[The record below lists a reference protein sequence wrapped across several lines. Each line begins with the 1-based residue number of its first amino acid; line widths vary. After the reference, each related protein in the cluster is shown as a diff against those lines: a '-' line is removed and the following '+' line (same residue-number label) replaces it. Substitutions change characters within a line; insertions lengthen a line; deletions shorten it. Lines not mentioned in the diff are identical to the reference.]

1 MSADHAFLSD
11 EHKHEMLKPLLEDG
25 NKLDI
30 EYRHQ
35 YKMLTEFSKRL
46 QSLETLY
53 AQVYSKMTQLEK
65 ELSHQKNDDIQTI
78 PQNSPQSGLWDN
90 FS

>member
-1 MSADHAFLSD
+1 MSVDHAFLSE
-11 EHKHEMLKPLLEDG
+11 EHKHELLKPLLEDG
-25 NKLDI
+25 NLDI

-35 YKMLTEFSKRL
+35 HKMLTEFSKRL

-53 AQVYSKMTQLEK
+53 AQVYSRMTQLEK
-65 ELSHQKNDDIQTI
+65 ELSHQKDDTLQTLS
-78 PQNSPQSGLWDN
+78 QSGPQSGLWDN